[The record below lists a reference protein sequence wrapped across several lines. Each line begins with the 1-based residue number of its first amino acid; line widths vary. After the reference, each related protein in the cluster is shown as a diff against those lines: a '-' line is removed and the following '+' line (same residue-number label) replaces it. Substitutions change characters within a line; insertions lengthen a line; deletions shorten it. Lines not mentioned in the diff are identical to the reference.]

1 MLLRKNNM
9 LKYTLLFLTGGFA
22 YGGLEIIFR
31 GYSHISMLAA
41 GGICFVL
48 IGLINERRSGKISF
62 IKQMAISTVII
73 TVVELITGLIVNIG
87 LKLDIWDYSKYPY
100 NFMGQICV
108 RYTIIWFL
116 ISPLAI
122 ILDDYIRYY
131 FMGEEKPS
139 YKIF

>member
-1 MLLRKNNM
+1 
-9 LKYTLLFLTGGFA
+9 
-22 YGGLEIIFR
+22 
-31 GYSHISMLAA
+31 
-41 GGICFVL
+41 
-48 IGLINERRSGKISF
+48 
-62 IKQMAISTVII
+62 MAISTVII

-87 LKLDIWDYSKYPY
+87 LKLDVWDYSKYPY

-131 FMGEEKPS
+131 FMGKKNPVTKYSEDCP
-139 YKIF
+139 F